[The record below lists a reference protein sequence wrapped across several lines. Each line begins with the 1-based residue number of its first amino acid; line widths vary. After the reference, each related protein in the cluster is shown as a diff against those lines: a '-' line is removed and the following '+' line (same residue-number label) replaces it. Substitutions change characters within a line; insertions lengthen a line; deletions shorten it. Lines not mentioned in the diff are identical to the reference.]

1 MIPQGFKYSQSSL
14 TAFERCRRQFL
25 LRYVERLAWPAPLTD
40 QLDEWEAAAGRGR
53 AFHQFVLQESLGMDV
68 EDAVQRSHDPLLA
81 AWWRNWREQPPV
93 VPTGA
98 VFGETMLSVPLAGR
112 RLVAKFDRVVLADD
126 GRAWIFDWK
135 TGRKKPEQAVY
146 AQSWQTLVYRFVL
159 VEAGTVLNEGRA
171 LAPDDVVLV
180 YWHAQYP

>member
-1 MIPQGFKYSQSSL
+1 MIPQGFNYSQSSL
-14 TAFERCRRQFL
+14 TAFARCRRQFL

-40 QLDEWEAAAGRGR
+40 QLDEWEAAADRGR

-68 EDAVQRSHDPLLA
+68 EDSVQRSRDPLLA

-93 VPTGA
+93 VPEGA

-135 TGRKKPEQAVY
+135 TGRKKPEQAAY

-159 VEAGTVLNEGRA
+159 VEAGAVLNEGRVHSR
-171 LAPDDVVLV
+171 PTM
-180 YWHAQYP
+180 